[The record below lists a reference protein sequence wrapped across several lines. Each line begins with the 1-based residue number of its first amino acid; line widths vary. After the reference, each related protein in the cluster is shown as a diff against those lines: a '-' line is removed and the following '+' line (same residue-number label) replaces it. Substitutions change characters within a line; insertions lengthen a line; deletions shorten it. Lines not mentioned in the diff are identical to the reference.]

1 MDEKI
6 GRDYERF
13 KKIVRGKVR
22 ENLKEHIVRG
32 GIIGKQGKNK
42 VTVPIPII
50 DLPHFKHGEQEKGVG
65 QGDAEEGEF
74 IYQEKKD
81 GEKGSDQAG
90 DQAGE
95 HMLEVEISIEEL
107 ADLLGEELKLPRLDP
122 KGKKNIIEEHH
133 RYTSIKKCGPESLRH
148 NKRTF
153 KQALKREISTG
164 NYDPDNP
171 IIIPVRE
178 DKRYRSRKT
187 YRTQKANATIIY
199 IMDVSG
205 SMGEEEKE
213 IVRIESFWIDTWLRR
228 NYDGLESR
236 YIIHDAQAKEVDRHT
251 FFHTKESGGTIISS
265 AYKVLS
271 EILEE
276 ADMEDSNLYTFQF
289 SDGDNWSEDDT
300 NKCVELLE
308 EKILSKMN
316 LFGYGQ
322 VESPSGSGKYIQ
334 AIKEL
339 EQLHKNVITSEI
351 PDKEGIVKSI
361 KHFFNSKK

>member
-13 KKIVRGKVR
+13 KEIVRGKAR
-22 ENLKEHIVRG
+22 KDLKEHIARG
-32 GIIGKQGKNK
+32 GIVGTQGKNK
-42 VTVPIPII
+42 VLVPIPII
-50 DLPHFKHGEQEKGVG
+50 DLPHFKHGKPEQGIG
-65 QGDAEEGEF
+65 QGEAEEEDIVGRE
-74 IYQEKKD
+74 EKE
-81 GEKGSDQAG
+81 GAGSGQAG

-95 HMLEVEISIEEL
+95 HMLEVEFTIEEL
-107 ADLLGEELKLPRLDP
+107 ADMLGEELKLPRLDP

-133 RYTSIKKCGPESLRH
+133 RYTSITRSGPESLRH

-178 DKRYRSRKT
+178 DKRYRARKT
-187 YRTQKANATIIY
+187 YRTEKANAKIIY

-205 SMGEEEKE
+205 SMGEEQKE

-236 YIIHDAQAKEVDRHT
+236 YIIHDSEATEVDRHT
-251 FFHTKESGGTIISS
+251 FFHTNESGGTNISS
-265 AYKVLS
+265 SYKVLS
-271 EILEE
+271 KILEE
-276 ADMEDSNLYTFQF
+276 DGMADSNIYTFQF
-289 SDGDNWSEDDT
+289 SDGDNYSDDT
-300 NKCVELLE
+300 NLCVELLE
-308 EKILSKMN
+308 NKILGKMN

-322 VESPSGSGKYIQ
+322 VHSLFGSGKYLE
-334 AIKEL
+334 AMNEL
-339 EQLHKNVITSEI
+339 EQLHKNIITSEI
-351 PDKEGIVKSI
+351 ADKEGIVESI
-361 KHFFNSKK
+361 KDFFKK